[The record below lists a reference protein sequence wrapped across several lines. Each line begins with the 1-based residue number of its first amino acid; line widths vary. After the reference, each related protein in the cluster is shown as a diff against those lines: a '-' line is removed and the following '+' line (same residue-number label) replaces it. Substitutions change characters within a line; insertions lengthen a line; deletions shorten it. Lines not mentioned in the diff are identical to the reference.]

1 MRIRIVLSATLTAL
15 GLMFLIPAAAH
26 AHGDTLKVVV
36 TGQRAGHVTTDI
48 TWEND
53 GDAVDETVAATV
65 NAVSVDGT
73 RTMGPWR
80 LVRDPAAA
88 PAGWTTAET
97 LPPGSWKVTV
107 EVGFPALGKGE
118 LEVGVPVV
126 DPAPTTGAATTGA
139 ASTGATA
146 GGTPAVPAPTPEAA
160 AGSTAGSGSAAA
172 TSADSSSPAPA
183 PSGTQA
189 AAGADGDAVWWT
201 TAGVA
206 VTALAGAGVGLLLR
220 RRRMRGACRT
230 S

>member
-1 MRIRIVLSATLTAL
+1 MRTRTALSATLAAL
-15 GLMFLIPAAAH
+15 GLMFLLPAAAQ

-65 NAVSVDGT
+65 NAVSVDGS

-80 LVRDPAAA
+80 LVRDTAAA
-88 PAGWTTAET
+88 PAGWTTAEV
-97 LPPGSWKVTV
+97 LPPGTWKVSV

-126 DPAPTTGAATTGA
+126 DPAPATGGGTTGG
-139 ASTGATA
+139 GATSA
-146 GGTPAVPAPTPEAA
+146 TGGTPAVSAPTPDAA
-160 AGSTAGSGSAAA
+160 SGSGSTAATTADAA
-172 TSADSSSPAPA
+172 SPAPA
-183 PSGTQA
+183 PSAAQA
-189 AAGADGDAVWWT
+189 VAGSDGDAVWWT

>member
-1 MRIRIVLSATLTAL
+1 MRIRIALSATLAAL
-15 GLMFLIPAAAH
+15 GLMFLIPGAAH

-65 NAVSVDGT
+65 NAVSPDGS

-88 PAGWTTAET
+88 PAGWTTAEV

-118 LEVGVPVV
+118 AEVGVPVV
-126 DPAPTTGAATTGA
+126 DPAPTTGAGTAGAGTTATGTTD
-139 ASTGATA
+139 SAT
-146 GGTPAVPAPTPEAA
+146 GGTPAVSAPTPASA
-160 AGSTAGSGSAAA
+160 SGSG
-172 TSADSSSPAPA
+172 SSSPAPA
-183 PSGTQA
+183 SSATQAVSGT
-189 AAGADGDAVWWT
+189 DGDAVWWT

>member
-15 GLMFLIPAAAH
+15 GLMFLIPAAAQ

-53 GDAVDETVAATV
+53 GDAIDETVAATV

-139 ASTGATA
+139 AN
-146 GGTPAVPAPTPEAA
+146 GGTPAVSAPTPDAASAA
-160 AGSTAGSGSAAA
+160 ASGSGSAAA
-172 TSADSSSPAPA
+172 TSADASSPAPA
-183 PSGTQA
+183 PSGTRA
-189 AAGADGDAVWWT
+189 ASDTDGDAVWWT

>member
-53 GDAVDETVAATV
+53 GDAIDENVAATV

-97 LPPGSWKVTV
+97 LPPGTWKVTV

-139 ASTGATA
+139 ST
-146 GGTPAVPAPTPEAA
+146 GGTPAVSAPTPDASSA
-160 AGSTAGSGSAAA
+160 SASGTGSGSAAA
-172 TSADSSSPAPA
+172 TSADAASPAPD

-189 AAGADGDAVWWT
+189 AADADGAAVWWT

>member
-1 MRIRIVLSATLTAL
+1 MRIRTALSATLAAL
-15 GLMFLIPAAAH
+15 GLMFLLPAAAQ

-65 NAVSVDGT
+65 NAVSVDGS

-80 LVRDPAAA
+80 LVRDTAAA
-88 PAGWTTAET
+88 PAGWTTAEV
-97 LPPGSWKVTV
+97 LPPGTWKVSV

-126 DPAPTTGAATTGA
+126 DPAPTTGGGTTGG
-139 ASTGATA
+139 GATSA
-146 GGTPAVPAPTPEAA
+146 TGGTPAVSAPTPDAA
-160 AGSTAGSGSAAA
+160 SGSDSAAA
-172 TSADSSSPAPA
+172 TAADAPSPAPA

-189 AAGADGDAVWWT
+189 VSGSEGDAVWWT